1 MLTVFGCIIE
11 GKCHAMSG
19 ANMVT
24 GVFCPVVL
32 KIVLRVTGLLIFG
45 TTEELYNITQ
55 CCQIDVIKCVFET
68 S

>member
-1 MLTVFGCIIE
+1 
-11 GKCHAMSG
+11 MSG

-24 GVFCPVVL
+24 GVFCLIVL
-32 KIVLRVTGLLIFG
+32 KIVLRVIVWLILDIA
-45 TTEELYNITQ
+45 EELCNIRQ